1 MLQVYKLIKLHPYRD
16 MSDQEDV
23 EAQPVQEEP
32 EFEIE
37 EERYPL
43 KPEVVATGLS

>member
-1 MLQVYKLIKLHPYRD
+1 

-32 EFEIE
+32 EIEIE
-37 EERYPL
+37 EERFPL
-43 KPEVVATGLS
+43 KPEVVATGLSQISQTSGNDQHIP